1 MRRARSSSR
10 AQRQRPR
17 RSRQAQ
23 RGVALIVAILLV
35 ALGTIIAATV
45 AYENAMAA
53 RRGTATFAFDQ
64 SIMVAEGAE
73 ALAAY
78 GIRQFFQADPN
89 NVYPGQGWDKPVG
102 PLEVVPGV
110 MLEASLEDME
120 GRLNLNNLVQ
130 KDGTPDPVYVAA
142 FTKLLELV
150 GLETKWASM
159 VVDWIDVDIVP
170 QSIDGA
176 EDSVYMGQ
184 TPPYRT
190 PNRYITS
197 TTELLALPGFGR
209 DRYLALAPYIAAL
222 PQGFKINVC
231 TAKDKVL
238 DAFLPAGQT
247 EFSATAGQLDKNRMA
262 ATTGGCFPTLANYQ
276 AALGGPKPTGATGTG
291 GNAQP
296 KAGSPISKFG
306 QSSQF
311 FRLSS
316 FITIG
321 SAEFNLYSLLYRDTT
336 GAVRPIQRSFT
347 PD

>member
-1 MRRARSSSR
+1 MKRRQHRCS
-10 AQRQRPR
+10 PP
-17 RSRQAQ
+17 QAQ

-45 AYENAMAA
+45 AYQNAMTA
-53 RRGTATFAFDQ
+53 RRGTGTYAFDE
-64 SIMVAEGAE
+64 SLMVAQGAE

-78 GIRQFFQADPN
+78 GIRQFFQSDPN
-89 NVYPGQGWDKPVG
+89 HVYLGQGWDKPVG

-110 MLEASLEDME
+110 MLEASLEDMQ
-120 GRLNLNNLVQ
+120 GRFNLNNLVN

-142 FTKLLELV
+142 FTKLLEML
-150 GLETKWASM
+150 GLETKWTPM
-159 VVDWIDVDIVP
+159 LVDWIDADIVP
-170 QSIDGA
+170 QNIDGA

-184 TPPYRT
+184 TPPYRA

-209 DRYLALAPYIAAL
+209 DRYLALAPYLAAL
-222 PQGFKINVC
+222 PKDTKINVC

-238 DAFLPAGQT
+238 DAFLAAGQT
-247 EFSATAGQLDKNRMA
+247 DFSSTPGQLEKNRA
-262 ATTGGCFPTLANYQ
+262 GTTGCFPTLNNFQ
-276 AALGGPKPTGATGTG
+276 AAFS
-291 GNAQP
+291 NP
-296 KAGSPISKFG
+296 KAWGAVQAKFG
-306 QSSQF
+306 QNSVY
-311 FRLSS
+311 FRLTS